1 MTKSGILKTN
11 ENAFA
16 SVYRLLDLFIVSSLL
31 YLSALVY
38 SVDFDVHYQLIA
50 VTTVGFYLYF
60 SESFKL
66 YRSWRVSSFKDM
78 AVTSISVWISTFIAV
93 LVLNFLIKQS
103 EHFSRVV
110 FTLWFIFTSITL
122 ISWRYIFSLLL
133 RSMRKQGRN
142 TRKVAIFGVTESA
155 AKLMEE
161 MRAHPEQG
169 LVLAGFYD
177 DRTEDRID
185 EQYRS
190 QFLGN
195 IEDAI
200 RDANAGKFEQ
210 LYIALPL
217 KQHERIN
224 EIVFKCGDATV
235 DVFIVPDFFV
245 FNLVN
250 SRLGH
255 VGDSPTLSVF
265 ESPHYG
271 TNDWLKRLFDIAF
284 SSLVLLLLLIP
295 MLVIAVAIKTTSRG
309 PVLFKQHRYGLDG
322 KEIKVWKFRSM
333 STMDN
338 GSEVKQATKGDA
350 RITKVGAFLRRT
362 SMDEFPQFINVLT
375 GSMSVV
381 GPRPHAVAHNEEYRG
396 KVDFYMLRHK
406 VKPGITGWA
415 QINGWRGE
423 TDTLEKM
430 EKRVEHDLE
439 YIRNWSIFFDLKI
452 IFLTVFKGFVDKNA
466 Y

>member
-1 MTKSGILKTN
+1 MTQRGFVRKN

-16 SVYRLLDLFIVSSLL
+16 SLYRLIDLVIIGTLL
-31 YLSALVY
+31 YLSAWWYGV
-38 SVDFDVHYQLIA
+38 SFDSQYQFVAIA
-50 VTTVGFYLYF
+50 TLGVFLYL

-66 YRSWRVSSFKDM
+66 YRSWRISSFRDM
-78 AVTSISVWISTFIAV
+78 AMTVSYTWICKVMSI
-93 LVLNFLIKQS
+93 LVVNFLIKES

-110 FTLWFIFTSITL
+110 FAGWFILSWITPVT
-122 ISWRYIFSLLL
+122 WRFAFSLML
-133 RSMRKQGRN
+133 RKVRRQGRN
-142 TRKVAIFGVTESA
+142 IRKVAIFGVTDSA
-155 AKLMEE
+155 RQLVEE
-161 MRAHPEQG
+161 MARHPEQG
-169 LVLAGFYD
+169 LVFAGYYD
-177 DRTEDRID
+177 DRVVERVD
-185 EQYRS
+185 EEFRS
-190 QFLGN
+190 QLGGN

-200 RDANAGKFEQ
+200 RDANQGKFEQ

-224 EIVFKCGDATV
+224 EIVFKCGNSAI
-235 DVFIVPDFFV
+235 DVFIIPDFFV

-271 TNDWLKRLFDIAF
+271 TNEWLKRMFDILF
-284 SSLVLLLLLIP
+284 SSVVLLGLLIP
-295 MLVIAVAIKTTSRG
+295 MLFIALAIKLTSKG
-309 PVLFKQHRYGLDG
+309 PVLFKQRRYGLDG
-322 KEIKVWKFRSM
+322 KDINVWKFRSM
-333 STMDN
+333 STQDN
-338 GSEVKQATKGDA
+338 GTRVKQATKGDS

-381 GPRPHAVAHNEEYRG
+381 GPRPHAVAHNEEYRS

-430 EKRVEHDLE
+430 EKRIEYDLE
-439 YIRNWSIFFDLKI
+439 YIRNWSIFLDIKI
-452 IFLTVFKGFVDKNA
+452 VFLTVFRGFVDRNA